1 MSNLSFATLDVFTDT
16 RFQGN
21 PLAIVQIP
29 SNLTLEQNCKQAI
42 ASEFNLSETVFL
54 HHENGESLNNTRIDI
69 FTTSAEIPFAG
80 HPTIGTIYYLC
91 AKRGTPSDFVDRFS
105 LHTKAG
111 PVAASFDHAT
121 RSATADIPHNVKLHQ
136 ASVHWEYIL
145 KLQPSLLQGQAAEE
159 QRQLEGW
166 TRRHDGSAAEFPV
179 VSIVDGMSFV
189 LVQFPLVDKYLEKLR
204 RSQGAL
210 TQGVAKLDEGWTTG
224 FLGFYYY
231 VILPDEEDEIVRIRA
246 RMIEQDAGEDPAT
259 GSAASALASYLS
271 LTEFKRRE
279 GRCTCTYEILQG
291 VEIGR
296 GSKLV
301 VKVVLADDGNSVK
314 QVLLTGSAVTVMQG
328 SLAIKSTDYSDN
340 EECET

>member
-1 MSNLSFATLDVFTDT
+1 MSELNFATLDVFTDT
-16 RFQGN
+16 RFKGN

-29 SNLTLEQNCKQAI
+29 SNLTLGQIRKQAI

-54 HHENGESLNNTRIDI
+54 HHGNGESLKNTRIDI

-80 HPTIGTIYYLC
+80 HPTIGTICYLC
-91 AKRGTPSDFVDRFS
+91 ADRGPPPDFVDRFT

-136 ASVHWEYIL
+136 SSVHWKYIL
-145 KLQPSLLQGQAAEE
+145 ELQPSLLQGQVGEE
-159 QRQLEGW
+159 LEGW
-166 TRRHDGSAAEFPV
+166 TRRYDGSEAEFPI

-189 LVQFPLVDKYLEKLR
+189 LVRLPLVDKYLDKLR
-204 RSQGAL
+204 SNQGAL
-210 TQGVAKLDEGWTTG
+210 IPGVAKLDEGWATG
-224 FLGFYYY
+224 FLGLYYY
-231 VILPDEEDEIVRIRA
+231 VILPDEGDEIVRIRA

-259 GSAASALASYLS
+259 GSAASALASHLS
-271 LTEFKRRE
+271 LTEFERR
-279 GRCTCTYEILQG
+279 RSTCTCIYEIVQG

-301 VKVVLADDGNSVK
+301 VKVILADDGNSVK

-328 SLAIKSTDYSDN
+328 SLAS
-340 EECET
+340 